1 MQPEP
6 RCSHCGQVIPW
17 GQVECPLCSPHAG
30 PLWSLSRETF
40 LAVTLLSLTVMFI
53 VTGVAAKFYHAKER
67 GLGEEWYSRGETE
80 LQAGRAPAALEDF
93 RTALAYSQDNV
104 RYQLRLAQAL
114 MAAGQLSEARN
125 YLLSV
130 WEREPGNGT
139 VNLELAHLAVRQRSQ
154 SEALRFFHG
163 AIYGA
168 WEEDTLT
175 RRRAVRLELVQF
187 LLDSGDNARAQSE
200 LIALA
205 AGLPR
210 DPQLE
215 AQAGTLMLQAGGYD
229 QALKLFR
236 QALEESPRME
246 AALLGAGEASF
257 DLYDFAGA
265 LHYLARA
272 VTEAPQLPRAASLL
286 ETTRSVLSVDPLLR
300 GLSSSERARRTRRAY
315 DQALQRLQD
324 CAARRGV
331 DLKAKG
337 GGADLQELYAAGKSL
352 EPHLR
357 ESELRRDSDLVSTTI
372 DWVFQIELTT
382 ERECGPPQG
391 LDQALLL
398 LARAQGG
405 GRS

>member
-1 MQPEP
+1 
-6 RCSHCGQVIPW
+6 
-17 GQVECPLCSPHAG
+17 
-30 PLWSLSRETF
+30 
-40 LAVTLLSLTVMFI
+40 MFI
-53 VTGVAAKFYHAKER
+53 ATGLAAKFYHAKER
-67 GLGEEWYSRGETE
+67 GLGEEWYSRGEAE

-93 RTALAYSQDNV
+93 RTALAYSQDNI

-125 YLLSV
+125 YLLSL

-139 VNLELAHLAVRQRSQ
+139 VNLELAHLAVRQRSG

-168 WEEDTLT
+168 WEDDTIA
-175 RRRAVRLELVQF
+175 RRRAARLELAEF
-187 LLDSGDNARAQSE
+187 LLDAGDNARAQSE

-205 AGLPR
+205 ASLPR

-215 AQAGTLMLQAGGYD
+215 AQAGTLMLRAGGYD

-236 QALEESPRME
+236 QALGEHPRME
-246 AALLGAGEASF
+246 AALLGAGEACF
-257 DLYDFAGA
+257 DMYDFAGA
-265 LHYLARA
+265 QHYLSRA
-272 VTEAPQLPRAASLL
+272 VTEDPQLSRAASLL
-286 ETTRSVLSVDPLLR
+286 ETTRLVLSIDPLLR
-300 GLSSSERARRTRRAY
+300 GLSSSERARRTRRAF
-315 DQALQRLQD
+315 DQALERLQD
-324 CAARRGV
+324 CAVRRGV

-337 GGADLQELYAAGKSL
+337 GGAELQELYAAGNRL

-357 ESELRRDSDLVSTTI
+357 ESELRRDSDLVSTTM

-391 LDQALLL
+391 PDQALLL

-405 GRS
+405 GR